1 METEEKLSLHE
12 WLEKEGP
19 RYELNGYFYFKS
31 GATMEVYSN
40 KITPPPESD
49 KQRFKLQ
56 KIYWS
61 LRYDDLHEKT
71 IDLNN
76 QIKNTIRNN
85 ISPSPS
91 DVERLTSLLELRKA
105 AQEYV
110 SGFDEFETDKSDSE
124 YQEALETWHKWQ
136 GYKKR
141 LAALSEIIQET
152 CRGRN
157 PAKHKVASEK
167 FTELKPKANKL
178 SRLWM
183 SYTGPT
189 RKKIQLEL
197 ELDKVD
203 KARKQLKHLKKR
215 ELEI

>member
-1 METEEKLSLHE
+1 METEVKLSLHD

-19 RYELNGYFYFKS
+19 KYELEGYFYFKS

-49 KQRFKLQ
+49 KDRFRLQ
-56 KIYWS
+56 KIYWQ
-61 LRYDDLHEKT
+61 LRYNDLHEKT
-71 IDLNN
+71 IDLNT

-91 DVERLTSLLELRKA
+91 DVERLTSLLEMRKA

-141 LAALSEIIQET
+141 LAALSEIINET
-152 CRGRN
+152 CHNRN
-157 PAKHKVASEK
+157 PVKHKVTSEK
-167 FTELKPKANKL
+167 FTALKPKSNKL
-178 SRLWM
+178 SRLWQ
-183 SYTGPT
+183 SYSGPT

-203 KARKQLKHLKKR
+203 KARKELKKLKKR
-215 ELEI
+215 GLEV